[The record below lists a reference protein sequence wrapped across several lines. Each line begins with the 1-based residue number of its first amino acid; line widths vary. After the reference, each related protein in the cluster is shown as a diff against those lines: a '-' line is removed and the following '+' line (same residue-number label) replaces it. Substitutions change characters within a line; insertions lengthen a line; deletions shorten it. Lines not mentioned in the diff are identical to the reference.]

1 MQVRRVFKVTAA
13 LMVLVGTCAGVY
25 MYGRQD
31 LREQFASALGGPE
44 TDDIEVAME
53 AESTIRSL
61 RAKKAV
67 LSRREEILRY
77 QLQTLEE
84 ERRRAGTSVAPK
96 LRDELRKSRNMLVVL
111 LRDQQEADTRVTEYL
126 KQIWEAEGRV
136 RVATM
141 GMDPNS
147 VTVLVSWPI
156 DPGFGISAGFK
167 DKEYEQIFGLE
178 HNAIDIPIKQGSP
191 IHAAADGTV
200 EAVVDNG
207 LGYSYIILMHH
218 GYATLYGH
226 MLSFD
231 VEEGQ
236 EIHEGQ
242 AIGYSG
248 GLKGTPG
255 AGEISTGPHLHFEVI
270 VNGDHEDPL
279 AHLPF
284 IADLQIA
291 GETAN
296 QFLE

>member
-1 MQVRRVFKVTAA
+1 VFKVTAT
-13 LMVLVGTCAGVY
+13 LLVLGGTCAGVY
-25 MYGRQD
+25 LYGRQD
-31 LREQFASALGGPE
+31 LREQLASALGGPE
-44 TDDIEVAME
+44 AEDMEVALE

-61 RAKKAV
+61 RMKKAV

-77 QLQTLEE
+77 QLQTLED
-84 ERRRAGTSVAPK
+84 ERRRAGTSVDPK

-147 VTVLVSWPI
+147 VTVLVSWPVE
-156 DPGFGISAGFK
+156 PEYGISAGFK

-178 HNAIDIPIKQGSP
+178 HNAIDIPIMQGSP

-207 LGYSYIILMHH
+207 MGYNYLILMHH

-226 MLSFD
+226 VLSFD

-236 EIHEGQ
+236 EVKEGQ
-242 AIGYSG
+242 VIGYSG
-248 GLKGTPG
+248 GRKGTPG

-270 VNGDHEDPL
+270 VNGDHENPL

-284 IADLQIA
+284 ISDLQIA
-291 GETAN
+291 GDTAG